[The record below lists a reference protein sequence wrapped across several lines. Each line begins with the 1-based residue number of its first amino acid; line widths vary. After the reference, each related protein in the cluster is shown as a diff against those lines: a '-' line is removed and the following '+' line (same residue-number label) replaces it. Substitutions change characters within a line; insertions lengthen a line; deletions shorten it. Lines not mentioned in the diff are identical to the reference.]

1 MTKIWAEFCSWILQ
15 FGEGVAQL
23 LGVAGGISC
32 WHFPCALPLVAL
44 SAGRFMPHPWTAPDV
59 HGGKGPGLK
68 TERAQPLGAS
78 EYWVLANWA

>member
-23 LGVAGGISC
+23 LGVLEAVGHPVGI
-32 WHFPCALPLVAL
+32 FPLLL
-44 SAGRFMPHPWTAPDV
+44 R
-59 HGGKGPGLK
+59 
-68 TERAQPLGAS
+68 AS